1 MTYFELLFMTQGMQI
16 ATQQFQFRGIIPGVG
31 QLKAHSK
38 WITMADLF
46 IYIHYMKLGA
56 QMQNVYIIDQPP

>member
-1 MTYFELLFMTQGMQI
+1 MQI

-31 QLKAHSK
+31 QLKAQSK

-46 IYIHYMKLGA
+46 NYVHYMKLDA
-56 QMQNVYIIDQPP
+56 QMQNVYTID